1 MKQTQEYTSAEEQ
14 IRNVNLGN
22 LIKILRIKRPSS
34 SSGQEK
40 LAQAIKNSA
49 VKNASIIVESNLY
62 MVFQVEDPVDGQY
75 TPRAFV
81 AHMDTMHRK
90 EGENPISVTVD
101 KIFAV
106 NSECLGA
113 DDGAGCWILLEMIFA
128 KVPGYYIFT
137 KNEECGGKGAQQL
150 FMDQKGS
157 SWFSEVSWF
166 IEFDRKGQSDVIYEH
181 FTGPCASLVDA
192 KAICDLLSPL
202 GLKPC
207 DRGCYTDIA
216 EFACETVACV
226 NLSVGYEA
234 AHTEKE
240 YLDLNY
246 IKKLRNL
253 VISVDWSRLP
263 KPTKYDAYHYT
274 SGIKYHSGTTYW
286 PSSSLDEIHDSVLF
300 PSYLETERFTKRE
313 LKLFLRMCEMQFGI
327 TKDDFEDFEAKVRQ
341 EETDAAYAKF
351 SDREVEEGL
360 DPFPGYD
367 GGKVPNVY
375 DY

>member
-22 LIKILRIKRPSS
+22 LIKILRIKRPSN
-34 SSGQEK
+34 SSGQDK
-40 LAQAIKNSA
+40 LAEAIKNSA
-49 VKNASIIVESNLY
+49 VKNASLVVESNLY

-90 EGENPISVTVD
+90 EGENPITVTID
-101 KIFAV
+101 KIFAGK
-106 NSECLGA
+106 SECLGA

-137 KNEECGGKGAQQL
+137 KNEECGGKGAQKL
-150 FMDQKGS
+150 FSNEKGS

-181 FTGPCASLVDA
+181 FTGPCASLTDA

-207 DRGCYTDIA
+207 DKGCYTDIA

-226 NLSVGYEA
+226 NISVGYEA

-263 KPTKYDAYHYT
+263 KPTKYDSFSHISRVKYYHGAT
-274 SGIKYHSGTTYW
+274 HW
-286 PSSSLDEIHDSVLF
+286 PSSSLKEIEESVLF

-313 LKLFLRMCEMQFGI
+313 LKLFLRMCEVQFGI
-327 TKDDFEDFEAKVRQ
+327 TKEDFEDFEAKVRQ

-351 SDREVEEGL
+351 SNVEIEEGL
-360 DPFPGYD
+360 EEFPGYD
-367 GGKVPNVY
+367 GGKVPSVY